1 LMTMLIHT
9 AVANQLLNGWF
20 WSTMLVL
27 SSKLNVL
34 QESSLLLCIS
44 LFRHLTKAS

>member
-27 SSKLNVL
+27 SSKLMFFKNPPSCYAYLYFV
-34 QESSLLLCIS
+34 IW
-44 LFRHLTKAS
+44 